1 MHMEVAAAF
10 TVWACFSS
18 FLIFPLLGVP
28 RRLARIAMSLLCA
41 ELLAC
46 MVWTFG
52 TESCVQRPC
61 GAFAETARTAAM
73 IDLPTLTG
81 VMIVLALA
89 YGIREARRS

>member
-1 MHMEVAAAF
+1 MEVAAAF

-28 RRLARIAMSLLCA
+28 QRLARIAMTLLCA
-41 ELLAC
+41 ELVAC

-61 GAFAETARTAAM
+61 GELAETARTAAS
-73 IDLPTLTG
+73 IDVPALTG
-81 VMIVLALA
+81 VMLLLALG
-89 YGIREARRS
+89 YGIRAARRG